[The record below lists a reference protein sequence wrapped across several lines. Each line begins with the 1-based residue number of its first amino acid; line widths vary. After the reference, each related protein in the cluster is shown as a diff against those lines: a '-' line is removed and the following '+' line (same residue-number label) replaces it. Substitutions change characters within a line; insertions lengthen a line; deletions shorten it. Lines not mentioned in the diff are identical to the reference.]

1 MKPKTDCFG
10 FIDASYWFEDEY
22 YVKKQYCKALT
33 TLVCKKKEC
42 PFYKLKGTEDEV
54 IFHAQG
60 TEDTE

>member
-10 FIDASYWFEDEY
+10 FVDASYWFEDEY

-54 IFHAQG
+54 IFHAKRV
-60 TEDTE
+60 EDTD